1 MMNRYKHCYQW
12 GLLFACVAFL
22 GACDSLKLPE
32 LPKFESR
39 APLPVTHAPE
49 RIPVEDIPPDGVIT
63 LRPGDTIYI
72 LANRYRVTPRKII
85 LANQLPPP
93 YDLGHLTTLNLP
105 KPRNHKVK
113 SGDSV
118 DSIAARYGVDRY
130 ALIRLNGLSEP
141 YQLSTGSN
149 LAIPRKLDY
158 SALETPSPAANT
170 TTASG
175 SATASGSTTTT
186 TTATASSAPR
196 PRDGLG
202 FVWPAQGTLVARFGL
217 VSSGVQNDGINIAGT
232 AGEAVRAAYDGEIA
246 FVGSGLKSFGNMVLI
261 KHKNG
266 WISAYAHLGEIS
278 VKEGDRIR
286 KGAPIGT
293 MGQSGKVQNPQ
304 LHFQLRK
311 SRTPVD
317 PVPYLS

>member
-1 MMNRYKHCYQW
+1 MMNRYKHGYQW
-12 GLLFACVAFL
+12 GLLLGCVVVLA
-22 GACDSLKLPE
+22 ACDSLKLPE
-32 LPKFESR
+32 LPQFEPR

-49 RIPVEDIPPDGVIT
+49 RIPVEDVPPDGVIA

-85 LANQLPPP
+85 LANQLAPP
-93 YDLGHLTTLNLP
+93 YDLGHLTQLNLP
-105 KPRNHKVK
+105 KPRNHQVI

-130 ALIRLNGLSEP
+130 ALIRLNGLQEP
-141 YQLSTGSN
+141 YHLTADTN

-158 SALETPSPAANT
+158 SALETSASSPAP
-170 TTASG
+170 AS
-175 SATASGSTTTT
+175 T
-186 TTATASSAPR
+186 TTATASATPR
-196 PRDGLG
+196 PADGLG
-202 FVWPAQGTLVARFGL
+202 FIWPAKGALVERFGL

-232 AGEAVRAAYDGEIA
+232 AGDAVRAAYDGEIA
-246 FVGSGLKSFGNMVLI
+246 FVGSGLKSFGNMVLV
-261 KHKNG
+261 KHKDG
-266 WISAYAHLGEIS
+266 WITAYAHLGEIA

-286 KGAPIGT
+286 QGAPIGT

>member
-1 MMNRYKHCYQW
+1 MINRYKHFYKQ
-12 GLLFACVAFL
+12 GLLLGCVALL
-22 GACDSLKLPE
+22 GACDVLSLPE
-32 LPKFESR
+32 WPKFEPR
-39 APLPVTHAPE
+39 TPLPVVHAPE
-49 RIPVEDIPPDGVIT
+49 RIAVEDVPPDGVIT

-85 LANQLPPP
+85 LANQLVPP
-93 YDLGHLTTLNLP
+93 YDLGHLTQLTLP
-105 KPRNHKVK
+105 KPRNYQVQ

-130 ALIRLNGLSEP
+130 ALIRLNGLREP
-141 YQLSTGSN
+141 YHLTAGTN

-158 SALETPSPAANT
+158 SALETPAPGANT
-170 TTASG
+170 NTNTNTNTAATTL
-175 SATASGSTTTT
+175 ST
-186 TTATASSAPR
+186 PR
-196 PRDGLG
+196 PTDGLG
-202 FVWPAQGTLVARFGL
+202 FIWPAKGALVERFGL

-232 AGEAVRAAYDGEIA
+232 AGDAVRAAYDGEIA

-261 KHKNG
+261 KHKDG
-266 WISAYAHLGEIS
+266 WITAYAHLGEIA

>member
-1 MMNRYKHCYQW
+1 MMNRYKI
-12 GLLFACVAFL
+12 GLVFACVFVL
-22 GACDSLKLPE
+22 SACDSLKLPE

-130 ALIRLNGLSEP
+130 ALIRLNGLQEP
-141 YQLSTGSN
+141 YHLTAGSN

-170 TTASG
+170 TTT
-175 SATASGSTTTT
+175 ATTTTTTT
-186 TTATASSAPR
+186 TTATASSSAPR

-266 WISAYAHLGEIS
+266 WITAYAHLGEIS